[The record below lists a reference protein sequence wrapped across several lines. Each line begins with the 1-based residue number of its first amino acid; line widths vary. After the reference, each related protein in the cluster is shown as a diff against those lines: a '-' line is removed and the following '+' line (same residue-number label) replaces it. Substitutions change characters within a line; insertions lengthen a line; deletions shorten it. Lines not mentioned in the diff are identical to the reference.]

1 MGVKPT
7 NDPVETYWPDAYR
20 IAYSVLH
27 NHADAEDAA
36 QEACA
41 QMHGALP
48 NLRDERAFK
57 GWFYR
62 IAIRKAYEVLRSR
75 RRRGTE
81 DSVDVAAPAGLADET
96 LDLARALDR
105 LPQTQRLAV
114 IFRYYYGFPDSD
126 VAAILG
132 TTHAA
137 VRVRLFMARRA
148 LRRLL
153 ESDSVFEGNV
163 CHEHQ

>member
-1 MGVKPT
+1 VGVKPT
-7 NDPVETYWPDAYR
+7 NDLVETYWPDAYR
-20 IAYSVLH
+20 IAYSVLR

-41 QMHGALP
+41 QMHVALP

-62 IAIRKAYEVLRSR
+62 IAIRKAYELLRSR
-75 RRRGTE
+75 RRRGAE
-81 DSVDVAAPAGLADET
+81 DSLDIAAPASIADDT
-96 LDLARALDR
+96 LDLGRALER

-114 IFRYYYGFPDSD
+114 IFHYYYGFPDND

-153 ESDSVFEGNV
+153 ETDSIFEGNV